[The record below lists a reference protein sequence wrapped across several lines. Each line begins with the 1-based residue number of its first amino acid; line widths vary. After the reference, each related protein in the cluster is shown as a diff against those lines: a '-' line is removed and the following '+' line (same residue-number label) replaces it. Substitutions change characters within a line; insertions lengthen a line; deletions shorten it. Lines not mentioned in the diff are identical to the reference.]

1 VRDIQFTEPI
11 QCSILSERRVFR
23 PFGLDGGG
31 DAQCG
36 QNVWMKLPREE
47 DGDLAE
53 GRDGKEYR
61 AINLGGKTTVKMGSN
76 DRIIVRTPGGGA
88 YGKVEDR
95 DKSPLKEV
103 RARQSALHK
112 GSHRGSVADR
122 KGLAEGV

>member
-1 VRDIQFTEPI
+1 MRDIQFTEPI

-23 PFGLDGGG
+23 PFGLHGGG

-103 RARQSALHK
+103 RAR
-112 GSHRGSVADR
+112 HRGSVADR